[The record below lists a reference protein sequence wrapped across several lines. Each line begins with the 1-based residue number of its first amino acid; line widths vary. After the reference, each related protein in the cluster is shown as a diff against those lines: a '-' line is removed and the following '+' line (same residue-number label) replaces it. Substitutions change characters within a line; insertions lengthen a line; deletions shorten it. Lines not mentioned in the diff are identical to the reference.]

1 LAVVQDVNVDQL
13 LAPNSAVVCE
23 TARYMVPVNP
33 EQAVEF
39 NARVTALAE
48 VRAVAALVVL

>member
-1 LAVVQDVNVDQL
+1 MVQDVNVDQL